1 MSVGATE
8 GVSAVVV
15 APAKLT
21 VSLRVGPVR
30 ADGYHEI
37 DAEMVTLNLADE
49 LAFDDGGS
57 GITVVADDDVR
68 VADLPEPSGNL
79 VARALASCRRTAG
92 VRLAKRIPL
101 GAGLGGGS
109 ADAAAVLRWA
119 ECADP
124 EVAARLGSD
133 VPFCVVGGRA
143 RVQGVGERITPLP
156 FEERQY
162 LLLLPPFGV
171 DTGEVY
177 RAWDRLDMAG
187 ADSGGPDEGEGEAG
201 GTNALTAAALAVE
214 PRLARWREAFREL
227 TELRTHLGGK
237 WLDVVR
243 HGRSDRGRNACNA
256 GSPARGRIERDW
268 SGPERCRLTGKGA

>member
-1 MSVGATE
+1 MADE
-8 GVSAVVV
+8 KMAVRTVL

-21 VSLRVGPVR
+21 VSLSVGPVR
-30 ADGYHEI
+30 DDGYHEI

-68 VADLPEPSGNL
+68 VSDFPAPSDNL

-92 VRLAKRIPL
+92 IRLTKRIPL

-119 ECADP
+119 ENTDP
-124 EVAARLGSD
+124 EAAARLGSD

-143 RVQGVGERITPLP
+143 RVQGVGERVTPLP
-156 FEERQY
+156 FEECQY

-177 RAWDRLDMAG
+177 RAWDRLEVAG
-187 ADSGGPDEGEGEAG
+187 ATSGGPGPGIGGDQGA
-201 GTNALTAAALAVE
+201 GTNALTGAALAVE
-214 PRLARWREAFREL
+214 PRLARWREAFGDL
-227 TELRTHLGGK
+227 TGCQPTL
-237 WLDVVR
+237 
-243 HGRSDRGRNACNA
+243 A
-256 GSPARGRIERDW
+256 GSGSTWFVTGGPTEAGTPAMPVLRIGAESARLVRVSAVPAGWKGR
-268 SGPERCRLTGKGA
+268 